1 MSEID
6 QLKEMNAQMTY
17 CIKAVERIEIALV
30 GDKFSSDGIIHRIDT
45 IESKLKRLDKYLWML
60 VGILSCGTIPLG
72 TKIIPIIKDYLK

>member
-45 IESKLKRLDKYLWML
+45 IESKLKKLDKYMWML
-60 VGILSCGTIPLG
+60 IGMFSLGTIPLG
-72 TKIIPIIKDYLK
+72 SKILPIIKDYLK